1 MGMNVYQVIKLG
13 QKYMKLWPEKAELNL
28 YFSDYRAVQ
37 VSRFAYRYFPGI
49 ALLSIIGQL
58 YFGSISILPQ
68 ALTYSVFILSM
79 PFQALLMLGLKA
91 DKFLPP
97 SLSSWYKEGVAKIN
111 EQGGNVKLSMSKPRY
126 LDLAKLLNISYT
138 SISR

>member
-1 MGMNVYQVIKLG
+1 MNVYQVIKLG

-28 YFSDYRAVQ
+28 YFADYRAVQ
-37 VSRFAYRYFPGI
+37 VSRFVYRYFPSL
-49 ALLSIIGQL
+49 ALLSFVGQV

-79 PFQALLMLGLKA
+79 PFQALVMLGLKA

-126 LDLAKLLNISYT
+126 IDLAKLLNISYA